1 MKDTDKSKE
10 ALITEIRELR
20 KKLEGTTHGL
30 YEERFRALVQNSTDI
45 IFILSPEG
53 ICTYA
58 SPSVLSILGYK
69 QEEIAG
75 TDIFSYIHPDDH
87 AEPWS
92 RFQKAIS
99 NPDRTYSSELRFRH
113 ATGKWVFL
121 EAVANNQINNPA
133 INGIVVNSRDITER
147 IWALEAYNESKEF
160 AQSIIDSSMDIIIAV
175 DNDRRITE
183 FNRAAQ
189 EAFGYS
195 REEMLGKH
203 VNILYADELE
213 GETIHTTTIHDG
225 TCINETINI
234 RKNGETFHVLLSSSI
249 LSNHRGERVGVMGV
263 SHDITDFRKAV
274 EALRESEAR
283 FRALAET
290 TSGAIFIGK
299 DNMFSYVN
307 PATCKLSGFSEEE
320 LSSMNFW
327 DLAHPDHR
335 DWVREISGKRMT
347 MDNVP
352 SRYELKVITKNGETR
367 WADVSAT
374 IIQYKNQPAV
384 LGTAFDIT
392 NHKVNEEDLR
402 RKASELQ
409 AIFQVQPDIFFRVRA
424 DGTIIDC
431 KTGKATTI
439 LTDPDMILGKNLNE
453 VFPDPIGSE
462 SLQAVQQV
470 IATRSLI
477 ETMYTRSTKKG
488 TEYYEARL
496 LPLHENEVIAIV
508 RDITGK
514 KKTEEE
520 LLKAQQLES
529 IGLLAGGI
537 AHDFNNILA
546 AIQGNISLAKLYAA
560 ENGLIRRKL
569 SDSEKSIDRARELT
583 QQLLTFSI
591 GGAPLKKISS
601 IYTLLKESVRFYLS
615 GSDIKCKFEIP
626 SPLWLVE
633 IDEGQISQ
641 VINNII
647 INAVHAMPKGGTITI
662 SALNVQQDANNEIGR
677 QHNFLMKQ
685 GEYVMI
691 KIADQ
696 GIGIEKEHLP
706 KIFDPYFSLKE
717 NGTGLG
723 LATSYS
729 IIKKH
734 GGYID
739 VSSEPGSGTSMY
751 IYLPATK
758 SDEIIE
764 IKDPDST
771 GSYPGM
777 GTVLLMDDDE
787 NILEICGEMIRN
799 LGYDII
805 YSRDGYETIDIY
817 SEHIEYGQKID
828 AVIMDLTIPGGMGG
842 KECIHRLREIDP
854 GVTAIVSSGY
864 SNDPVMADYR
874 AYGFQGVI
882 SKPYRVEELSR
893 ILYELIA
900 LKSRR

>member
-1 MKDTDKSKE
+1 MKDNEKSKE
-10 ALITEIRELR
+10 ALIRENAELK
-20 KKLEGTTHGL
+20 KKLADATHGL
-30 YEERFRALVQNSTDI
+30 HEEHFKALVQNSTDV

-58 SPSVLSILGYK
+58 SPPVLSILGYR
-69 QEEIAG
+69 QDEITG
-75 TDIFSYIHPDDH
+75 KDLFSYIHSDDR
-87 AEPWS
+87 ADTWS
-92 RFQKAIS
+92 RFMKAVED
-99 NPDRTYSSELRFRH
+99 PLRTYSAELRFQH

-121 EAVANNQINNPA
+121 ETVANNQLRNPA

-175 DNDRRITE
+175 NNDRQITE

-189 EAFGYS
+189 EAFGYT

-203 VNILYADELE
+203 VNILYADQSE
-213 GETIHTTTIHDG
+213 GDTIHTTTIHDG
-225 TCINETINI
+225 TCINETVNI
-234 RKNGETFHVLLSSSI
+234 KKNGETFRVLLSSSI
-249 LSNHRGERVGVMGV
+249 LRNHRGERVGVMGV
-263 SHDITDFRKAV
+263 SHDITDFRRAV

-299 DNMFSYVN
+299 DGKFFYVN
-307 PATCKLSGFSEEE
+307 PATCTLSGFSEEE
-320 LSSMNFW
+320 LLSLHFW
-327 DLAHPDHR
+327 DVAHPDHR
-335 DWVREISGKRMT
+335 DWIRDISGKRMI
-347 MDNVP
+347 MNNVP
-352 SRYELKVITKNGETR
+352 SQYELKVITKNGETR

-374 IIQYKNQPAV
+374 IIQYNNQPAV

-392 NHKVNEEDLR
+392 NHKKNEENLR

-409 AIFQVQPDIFFRVRA
+409 AIFQVQPDLFFRVKS

-431 KTGKATTI
+431 KSGKTTSI
-439 LTDPDMILGKNLNE
+439 LSSPERILGKNIRDI
-453 VFPDPIGSE
+453 FPDPIGE
-462 SLQAVQQV
+462 EALQAIQKVV
-470 IATRSLI
+470 ETRTLV
-477 ETMYTRSTKKG
+477 ETMYTSSTKTG
-488 TEYYEARL
+488 TGYYEARL

-546 AIQGNISLAKLYAA
+546 AVQGNISLAKLYAA

-569 SDSEKSIDRARELT
+569 ADSEKSIDRARELT

-591 GGAPLKKISS
+591 GGAPLKKVSS

-615 GSDIKCKFEIP
+615 GSEIKCVFDIP

-647 INAVHAMPKGGTITI
+647 INAIHAMPSGGAITI
-662 SALNVQQDANNEIGR
+662 SARNIQRDDCNENDR
-677 QHNFLMKQ
+677 EHSFLMKE
-685 GEYVMI
+685 GDYVMI
-691 KIADQ
+691 TITDQ
-696 GIGIEKEHLP
+696 GIGIDKKHLP

-739 VSSEPGSGTSMY
+739 VSSEPGSGTSMF

-758 SDEIIE
+758 SEEIIE
-764 IKDPDST
+764 VRDPDTT
-771 GSYPGM
+771 GSFPGI
-777 GTVLLMDDDE
+777 GTVILMDDDE

-799 LGYDII
+799 LGYNII
-805 YSRDGYETIDIY
+805 YSRDGRETIDLY
-817 SEHIEYGQKID
+817 TEHMEYRQKID

-842 KECIHRLREIDP
+842 KECIQRLREIDP
-854 GVTAIVSSGY
+854 EVTAIVSSGY

-874 AYGFQGVI
+874 EYGFRGVI
-882 SKPYRVEELSR
+882 SKPYRVEELSKV
-893 ILYELIA
+893 LYELIA
-900 LKSRR
+900 MQRN

>member
-1 MKDTDKSKE
+1 MEYIEKSKE
-10 ALITEIRELR
+10 ELIREIEVLR
-20 KKLEGTTHGL
+20 QRLEDTTHRL
-30 YEERFRALVQNSTDI
+30 YEERFMALVQNSTDI
-45 IFILSPEG
+45 IYILSPDG

-58 SPSVLSILGYK
+58 SPSVLSILGYR
-69 QEEIAG
+69 QEEITG
-75 TDIFSYIHPDDH
+75 TNIFSYIHPDDRS
-87 AEPWS
+87 EPIA
-92 RFQKAIS
+92 RFRRAIED
-99 NPDRTYSSELRFRH
+99 PDHNYSAELRFKH

-121 EAVANNQINNPA
+121 EAVANNQLRNPA
-133 INGIVVNSRDITER
+133 IQGIVVNSRDITER
-147 IWALEAYNESKEF
+147 IWALEAYNESREF
-160 AQSIIDSSMDIIIAV
+160 AQNIIDSSMDIIIAV
-175 DNDRRITE
+175 DNDRLITE
-183 FNRAAQ
+183 FNHAAQ
-189 EAFGYS
+189 EAFGYT
-195 REEMLGKH
+195 REEMLGEH
-203 VNILYADELE
+203 VSILYADSLE
-213 GETIHTTTIHDG
+213 GETIHTTTLHDG
-225 TCINETINI
+225 TCINETVNI
-234 RKNGETFHVLLSSSI
+234 KKNGTTFNVLLSSSI
-249 LSNHRGERVGVMGV
+249 LTNHRGEQVGVMGV
-263 SHDITDFRKAV
+263 SHDITDFRNTV

-307 PATCKLSGFSEEE
+307 PATCHLSGFSEQE
-320 LSSMNFW
+320 LLSMHFW

-335 DWVREISGKRMT
+335 EWLKNISEKRML
-347 MDNVP
+347 MENP
-352 SRYELKVITKNGETR
+352 MSRYELKVKTKKGEIR

-374 IIQYKNQPAV
+374 IIQYNNQPAV

-392 NHKVNEEDLR
+392 NHKINEEDLQ

-409 AIFQVQPDIFFRVRA
+409 AIFQVQPDLFFRVRS
-424 DGTIIDC
+424 DGLIIDC
-431 KTGKATTI
+431 KTGKTTSI
-439 LTDPDMILGKNLNE
+439 LNAPERILGRNLRD
-453 VFPDPIGSE
+453 VFPAPIGEE
-462 SLQAVQQV
+462 SLQAVRQV
-470 IATRSLI
+470 IETRSLI
-477 ETMYTRSTKKG
+477 ETMYTRNTKKG

-508 RDITGK
+508 RDITEK

-569 SDSEKSIDRARELT
+569 TDSEKSIDRARELT

-615 GSDIKCKFEIP
+615 GSEIKCTFDIP

-647 INAVHAMPKGGTITI
+647 INSIHAMPGGGVITI
-662 SALNVQQDANNEIGR
+662 YARNIHQDDNSDIDR
-677 QHNFLMKQ
+677 LHNFLIKQ
-685 GEYVMI
+685 GDYVMI
-691 KIADQ
+691 KITDQ
-696 GIGIEKEHLP
+696 GIGIEEEHLP
-706 KIFDPYFSLKE
+706 KIFDPYFSLKK

-739 VSSEPGSGTSMY
+739 VSSEPGTGTSMY

-758 SDEIIE
+758 SDEVLE
-764 IKDPDST
+764 VRDPDST
-771 GSYPGM
+771 GSYPGT
-777 GTVLLMDDDE
+777 GTIILMDDDE
-787 NILEICGEMIRN
+787 TILEICGEMIRN

-805 YSRDGYETIDIY
+805 YSRDGYETIDLY
-817 SEHIEYGQKID
+817 TEHKEYGQKID
-828 AVIMDLTIPGGMGG
+828 AIIMDLTIPGSMGG
-842 KECIHRLREIDP
+842 KECVQRLKEIDP

-874 AYGFQGVI
+874 KYGFRGVI
-882 SKPYRVEELSR
+882 SKPYRVEELSKV
-893 ILYELIA
+893 LYELIA
-900 LKSRR
+900 SRSG